1 MYNAQHQ
8 KHVPFLESNTA
19 KNSTKMFSVD
29 AVEFITVRF
38 LQPFEG
44 VQGATGRGPRGFGY

>member
-1 MYNAQHQ
+1 
-8 KHVPFLESNTA
+8 
-19 KNSTKMFSVD
+19 MFSLD